1 MNTGKYAT
9 ALNEQLTYLV
19 EFTRSISELDMAG
32 ALFGEFRGAQDA
44 GWSTMITAYE
54 VHAELKQLGSK
65 GSSLTIPELRQVLCL
80 YAQLAEA
87 GGVYEALLNLMGV
100 VQSKP
105 WNLWPFQDMVRVAK
119 NPDRIIGPNANAMFR
134 RLARTATEIGMP
146 KLAGL
151 LEVTFR
157 DDIRNGIFH
166 ADYILGPDGLRLRRR
181 NGGYASVISFEDL
194 SRDLSIALA
203 FFELLDAVQVDA
215 RQSFRPAREII
226 GRFSMNP
233 PMKHTVELAPDGAF
247 SIRSDA
253 IGMQTDDAYVRQEH
267 INRMLGGR
275 VFAGYA
281 REANATV
288 DTLLTEMLKIGFEV
302 LLVELK
308 GENLATLLDE
318 IREND
323 LWRKDAHREA
333 FDNCLLLATPS
344 GFTWILD
351 IATFKALLPSVEPI
365 AIDEAK

>member
-1 MNTGKYAT
+1 
-9 ALNEQLTYLV
+9 
-19 EFTRSISELDMAG
+19 
-32 ALFGEFRGAQDA
+32 
-44 GWSTMITAYE
+44 
-54 VHAELKQLGSK
+54 
-65 GSSLTIPELRQVLCL
+65 
-80 YAQLAEA
+80 
-87 GGVYEALLNLMGV
+87 
-100 VQSKP
+100 
-105 WNLWPFQDMVRVAK
+105 
-119 NPDRIIGPNANAMFR
+119 
-134 RLARTATEIGMP
+134 MP

-181 NGGYASVISFEDL
+181 NGGYASIISFEDL

-203 FFELLDAVQVDA
+203 FFELLDAVLADA
-215 RQSFRPAREII
+215 RQSFRPEREII

-288 DTLLTEMLKIGFEV
+288 DMLLTKILKIGFEV

-308 GENLATLLDE
+308 GENLASLLDE
-318 IREND
+318 IRKND
-323 LWRKDAHREA
+323 LWRKDAYREA
-333 FDNCLLLATPS
+333 FDNCLLLATPL

-351 IATFKALLPSVEPI
+351 IAKFKALLPSVEPI